1 MTPMKTKSVW
11 TKPLFEDKL
20 GEIRT
25 NIASAM
31 IGRTVSLLVNA
42 KTIANGMVAGVIVEA
57 GAPKIIVNGHFY
69 DLDKVLTV
77 TTGLN

>member
-1 MTPMKTKSVW
+1 MRAITETTVS
-11 TKPLFEDKL
+11 TKPLFKDKL
-20 GEIRT
+20 GEIRK

-31 IGRTVSLLVNA
+31 IGRTVSLMVNA

>member
-1 MTPMKTKSVW
+1 MLPSKKTTAR

-20 GEIRT
+20 GEIRK

-31 IGRTVSLLVNA
+31 IGRTVSLLADA
-42 KTIANGMVAGVIVEA
+42 KTIAHGMVAGVMVEA
-57 GAPKIIVNGHFY
+57 GIPKIVVNGHTY
-69 DLDKVLTV
+69 DLGRVLTV

>member
-1 MTPMKTKSVW
+1 MQPNTQTTVA
-11 TKPLFEDKL
+11 TKPLFKDKL
-20 GEIRT
+20 GEIRK

-31 IGRTVSLLVNA
+31 IGRTVSLMVNA

-57 GAPKIIVNGHFY
+57 GAPKIIVNGRHY
-69 DLDKVLTV
+69 DPDQVLTV